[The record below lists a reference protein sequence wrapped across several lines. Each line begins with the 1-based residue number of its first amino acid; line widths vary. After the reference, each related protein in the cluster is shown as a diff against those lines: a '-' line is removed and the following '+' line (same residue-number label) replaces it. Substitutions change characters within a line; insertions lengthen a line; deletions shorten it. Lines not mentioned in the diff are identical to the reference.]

1 MKFNL
6 IHARITMTHTRRH
19 VLSFL
24 LIYLF
29 RFVEFFILNIIL
41 PKLIFNKT
49 VSRASCQFPWRIT
62 ICWRPPIGI
71 TFSKRPTM
79 FEHKLV
85 ISPLKFAITSNT
97 FFLTH
102 LIVSEHSFVKLGCK
116 NFYLSISTPIGSD
129 KSRLYHHWRFC
140 FSKANFI
147 FHSNMVSTV
156 LLNLVSKDF
165 HFV

>member
-1 MKFNL
+1 
-6 IHARITMTHTRRH
+6 
-19 VLSFL
+19 
-24 LIYLF
+24 
-29 RFVEFFILNIIL
+29 
-41 PKLIFNKT
+41 
-49 VSRASCQFPWRIT
+49 
-62 ICWRPPIGI
+62 
-71 TFSKRPTM
+71 M

-165 HFV
+165 HFVQLVPQPYPEFILTSTACSVTSVSTITGTCECPRYVCTGCVRVTVITSTCTFINICKS